1 MKNLLLIFFLLT
13 LQAQAQKETLH
24 TLDAEGITSIVLSA
38 DEIFKITLTTAPVNQ
53 ISIRVHSDGEYF
65 NQISLDEEVRGET
78 LYLTSRFR
86 EVLQSGYDKLS
97 AHKVFAMEIVLEIP
111 EGLSVDISSNLASV
125 HASGDYKSLLV
136 QLRSGS
142 CYLSGFTGDAKVNT
156 FNGTIEVTTRN
167 TQIKALSRHGEVVL
181 PQNNTGTH
189 KMELSSINGDI
200 RVQKTK

>member
-38 DEIFKITLTTAPVNQ
+38 DEIFKITLTTAPVDQ
-53 ISIRVHSDGEYF
+53 ISIKAHSDGEYF

-86 EVLQSGYDKLS
+86 EILQSGYDKLS

-111 EGLSVDISSNLASV
+111 EGLSVDIGSDRKSTRLNSS
-125 HASGDYKSLLV
+125 
-136 QLRSGS
+136 
-142 CYLSGFTGDAKVNT
+142 
-156 FNGTIEVTTRN
+156 
-167 TQIKALSRHGEVVL
+167 
-181 PQNNTGTH
+181 
-189 KMELSSINGDI
+189 
-200 RVQKTK
+200 